1 MQDTWGIVCI
11 VANVQWWLYRSF
23 RWSASPL
30 FLVGLI
36 KYSLATNATLHFSET
51 HPSCL
56 LQVALQLLETAI
68 ARGQWLMLQNCH
80 LLVKWL
86 RELEKVLERISKP
99 HPDFRLWLTTDPTP
113 EFPIGILQRSLKV
126 DYSVKSAVIMYHGL
140 NCSELTFSEGNI
152 SHSIKA

>member
-1 MQDTWGIVCI
+1 M
-11 VANVQWWLYRSF
+11 
-23 RWSASPL
+23 
-30 FLVGLI
+30 
-36 KYSLATNATLHFSET
+36 
-51 HPSCL
+51 
-56 LQVALQLLETAI
+56 QLLETAI

-140 NCSELTFSEGNI
+140 NCFRIYIFRSKHLQLNQSIVNSLCELCHEKSLKNFFFVAGRKTKANSNNEI
-152 SHSIKA
+152 IQSQRIKVIKRANQNAKQL